1 MKAPVVV
8 VAMLGA
14 AFAAAN
20 TQASASN
27 DRLATRPGW
36 EVGGQVAHYRYL
48 EPGFMKLEGDRAGIL
63 GAYTFTGAGGLF
75 SRIDVRGSYGQLEY
89 RGTGTKSG
97 VPDWLIET
105 RAVVGVD
112 VFPGSGVSLSP
123 YVGLGNR
130 HLYNDLRG
138 YGSTGAV
145 GYRRYSNYLYAPL
158 GLTVRIRVGGGW
170 ILAPTLEGDLFIR
183 GRQVSKLSDAG
194 LGFLDVTNSQDKGY
208 GYRYSFMVEK
218 DRWAFGG
225 WTHYWHIRDSDSRPI
240 GGGRVGREPEN
251 YTWESGLEIRYRF

>member
-1 MKAPVVV
+1 MKTPVAV

-20 TQASASN
+20 AQASASN
-27 DRLATRPGW
+27 DHLATRPGW

-63 GAYTFTGAGGLF
+63 GAYTFAGAGGLF

-112 VFPGSGVSLSP
+112 VFPGNGVSLSP
-123 YVGLGNR
+123 YVGLGYR
-130 HLYNDLRG
+130 YLYNDLRG
-138 YGSTGAV
+138 YGSTGAT
-145 GYRRYSNYLYAPL
+145 GYRRYSRYLYAPA
-158 GLTVRIRVGGGW
+158 GLTLRIDIGEGW
-170 ILAPTLEGDLFIR
+170 VLAPTIEADVFLR
-183 GRQVSKLSDAG
+183 GRQASKLGDAG
-194 LGFLDVTNSQDKGY
+194 LGYMDVTNRQSKGRGHRVY
-208 GYRYSFMVEK
+208 LMLER
-218 DRWAFGG
+218 DRWAVGA
-225 WTHYWHIRDSDSRPI
+225 WTHYWRIMDSDVQPI
-240 GGGRVGREPEN
+240 APGLVGLEPEN
-251 YTWESGLEIRYRF
+251 TTRESGLELRYRF